1 MHLNKYYFINKFEPN
16 HIKKLDKDISIIY
29 RNYNSPINTNLLIK
43 IRDFCKKNRRK
54 FYLSNNVKLALK
66 FNLNGAYLPSFNTD
80 TKHLNYK
87 IKSNFLLIGSAHN
100 LREIRI
106 KETQKVSQIFVSSLF
121 KLEKN
126 YLGFYKFINL
136 SKLSKSKIVALGGI
150 SKNNLKRLSFLK
162 FLVMLELVFLIEV
175 KKAPI
180 SSLKLYYYA
189 SKLECKRN

>member
-1 MHLNKYYFINKFEPN
+1 M
-16 HIKKLDKDISIIY
+16 
-29 RNYNSPINTNLLIK
+29 
-43 IRDFCKKNRRK
+43 
-54 FYLSNNVKLALK
+54 SNNVKLALK
-66 FNLNGAYLPSFNTD
+66 FNLNGAYLPSFNKD

-150 SKNNLKRLSFLK
+150 SKKNLNRLSL
-162 FLVMLELVFLIEV
+162 LN
-175 KKAPI
+175 I
-180 SSLKLYYYA
+180 SGYA
-189 SKLECKRN
+189 GIGIFN

>member
-1 MHLNKYYFINKFEPN
+1 MHLNKYYFINKFDPN

-29 RNYNSPINTNLLIK
+29 RNYNLPINTNLLIK

-87 IKSNFLLIGSAHN
+87 TKSNFLLIGSAHN

-136 SKLSKSKIVALGGI
+136 SKLSKNEIVALGGI
-150 SKNNLKRLSFLK
+150 SKKNLKRLSLLK
-162 FLVMLELVFLIEV
+162 
-175 KKAPI
+175 I
-180 SSLKLYYYA
+180 SGYA
-189 SKLECKRN
+189 GIGIFN

>member
-1 MHLNKYYFINKFEPN
+1 MHLNKYYFINKFDAN

-29 RNYNSPINTNLLIK
+29 RNYSSPINTDLLIK

-87 IKSNFLLIGSAHN
+87 IKNNFLFIGSAHN
-100 LREIRI
+100 LKEIRI
-106 KETQKVSQIFVSSLF
+106 KEIQKISQIFISSLF

-136 SKLSKSKIVALGGI
+136 SKLSKSKVIALGGI
-150 SKNNLKRLSFLK
+150 NKNNLKRIFLLK
-162 FLVMLELVFLIEV
+162 ASGYAGISVFE
-175 KKAPI
+175 
-180 SSLKLYYYA
+180 
-189 SKLECKRN
+189 

>member
-1 MHLNKYYFINKFEPN
+1 MHLNKYYFINKFDPN

-29 RNYNSPINTNLLIK
+29 RNYNSPININLLIK

-87 IKSNFLLIGSAHN
+87 IKSNFLFIGSAHN

-106 KETQKVSQIFVSSLF
+106 KETQKVSQIFISSLF

-150 SKNNLKRLSFLK
+150 SKNNLKRLSLLK
-162 FLVMLELVFLIEV
+162 
-175 KKAPI
+175 I
-180 SSLKLYYYA
+180 SGYA
-189 SKLECKRN
+189 GIGIFN

>member
-150 SKNNLKRLSFLK
+150 SKNNLKRLSLLK
-162 FLVMLELVFLIEV
+162 ISGYAGIGIFNWG
-175 KKAPI
+175 KKNAPI
-180 SSLKLYYYA
+180 SRGLKFIL
-189 SKLECKRN
+189 LCF

>member
-1 MHLNKYYFINKFEPN
+1 MHLNKYYFINKFDPN

-54 FYLSNNVKLALK
+54 FYLSNNVKLVLK
-66 FNLNGAYLPSFNTD
+66 LNLNGVYLPSFYTD
-80 TKHLNYK
+80 KKHLNYK
-87 IKSNFLLIGSAHN
+87 IKNNFLFIGSAHN
-100 LREIRI
+100 LKEIRI

-126 YLGFYKFINL
+126 YLGFYKFVNL
-136 SKLSKSKIVALGGI
+136 SKLSKSKIIALGGI
-150 SKNNLKRLSFLK
+150 NKKNLNRLSLLK
-162 FLVMLELVFLIEV
+162 ISGYAGIGIFNWGK

-180 SSLKLYYYA
+180 SRGLKFIL
-189 SKLECKRN
+189 LCF

>member
-1 MHLNKYYFINKFEPN
+1 MHLNKYYFINKFNPN

-29 RNYNSPINTNLLIK
+29 RNYNLPINTNLLIK

-54 FYLSNNVKLALK
+54 FYLSNNIKLALK

-87 IKSNFLLIGSAHN
+87 IKNNFLFIGSAHN
-100 LREIRI
+100 LKEIRI
-106 KETQKVSQIFVSSLF
+106 KEIQKVSQIFISSLI

-136 SKLSKSKIVALGGI
+136 SRLSKSKVVALGGI
-150 SKNNLKRLSFLK
+150 NKNNLKRISLLK
-162 FLVMLELVFLIEV
+162 V
-175 KKAPI
+175 
-180 SSLKLYYYA
+180 SGYA
-189 SKLECKRN
+189 GIGIFN

>member
-1 MHLNKYYFINKFEPN
+1 MHLNKYYFINKFNPN

-29 RNYNSPINTNLLIK
+29 RNYNSFININLLIK

-54 FYLSNNVKLALK
+54 FYLSNNVKMAVKL
-66 FNLNGAYLPSFNTD
+66 NLDGVYLPSFNKD

-87 IKSNFLLIGSAHN
+87 IKNNFLFIGSAHN
-100 LREIRI
+100 LKEIRI
-106 KETQKVSQIFVSSLF
+106 KEIQKVSQIFISSLF

-150 SKNNLKRLSFLK
+150 NKNNLKRISLLK
-162 FLVMLELVFLIEV
+162 V
-175 KKAPI
+175 
-180 SSLKLYYYA
+180 SGYA
-189 SKLECKRN
+189 GIGIFV

>member
-1 MHLNKYYFINKFEPN
+1 MHLNKYYFINKFNPN

-150 SKNNLKRLSFLK
+150 SKNNLKRLSLLK
-162 FLVMLELVFLIEV
+162 ISGYAGIGIFNWGK

-180 SSLKLYYYA
+180 SRGLKFIL
-189 SKLECKRN
+189 LCF